1 LLTTTD
7 LMYLKIELLILKI
20 NDVRYSMQ
28 IYFVDFR
35 ITLYEK
41 NKDYRK
47 YLQEQESDKKKK
59 MRELFK

>member
-1 LLTTTD
+1 
-7 LMYLKIELLILKI
+7 MYLKIELLILKI